1 MNGYEKYQSSF
12 NGFPIARPEYISRP
26 ESYAELKPSQI
37 ISIARG
43 LGGSYGDAALNAQGE
58 LILTNRLDRFLEF
71 DAHNG
76 ILSVESGVSLAKIL
90 ELVVKKGWFLPAMPG
105 TAEVSLGGCIA
116 TDIHGKNHWHAG
128 SLGHHVISLQLITD
142 TGARINCSPKVLPEL
157 FWATIGGMG
166 LTGIIGVATLQLK
179 RIETAYMKVRHRVAH
194 NLKQILED
202 LGREDDEFEYSV
214 AWLDAL
220 NKPFSRG
227 VIMKAKHANLL
238 DLPIS
243 KQKHAFVTTKYSAFK
258 CPYLLP
264 FPLLHPLLV
273 KLFNKVYN
281 YSLAK
286 KNNTFLQAYSNYFF
300 PLDRI
305 RNWPRL
311 YGKKGFIQYQCVI
324 PTQLAYFAIKDIL
337 QALQKH
343 KHPIY
348 LAVLKRFGQENL
360 APLSFPL
367 PGFTL
372 ALDIPICGDR
382 LFTCLDSLDEIVI
395 QAGGR
400 VYLAKDARLKPK
412 AFRDMY
418 IRYPEWLAVK
428 QYWDPHNRF
437 SSSLS
442 RRLNLD
448 L

>member
-1 MNGYEKYQSSF
+1 MNWYEKCQTSF
-12 NGFPIARPEYISRP
+12 NGYPIARPTEVSRP
-26 ESYAELKPSQI
+26 ESYAALKPAQI
-37 ISIARG
+37 TSIARG

-58 LILTNRLDRFLEF
+58 IVLTNRLDRFLEF

-90 ELVVKKGWFLPAMPG
+90 KFCVKQGWFLPVMPG

-116 TDIHGKNHWHAG
+116 TDIHGKNHCHAG
-128 SLGHHVISLQLITD
+128 SLGQHIIGLQLITD
-142 TGARINCSPKVLPEL
+142 IGTRIDCSPKVLPEL
-157 FWATIGGMG
+157 FWATVGGMG
-166 LTGIIGVATLQLK
+166 LTGMIGVVTLQLK
-179 RIETAYMKVRHRVAH
+179 RIETAYMKVKYRVAH
-194 NLKQILED
+194 NLKKILED
-202 LGREDDEFEYSV
+202 LGQEDDEFEYSV

-220 NKPFSRG
+220 NKPFLHG
-227 VIMKAKHANLL
+227 VIMKANHANLL
-238 DLPIS
+238 ELPIS
-243 KQKHAFVTTKYSAFK
+243 KQKHAFLTTKYSVFK
-258 CPYLLP
+258 CPYGLP
-264 FPLLHPLLV
+264 FSPLHPLGV

-281 YSLAK
+281 YFLAK
-286 KNNTFLQAYSNYFF
+286 KENTFLQTYPNYFF

-305 RNWPRL
+305 KNWPRL
-311 YGKKGFIQYQCVI
+311 YGKKGFIQYQCVV
-324 PTQLAYFAIKDIL
+324 PTQGAYCAIKDIFKV
-337 QALQKH
+337 LQKH
-343 KHPIY
+343 KQPIY

-372 ALDIPICGDR
+372 TLDFPYSDK
-382 LFTCLDSLDEIVI
+382 LLTCLDRLDEIVI

-418 IRYPEWLAVK
+418 KRYPEWLTVK
-428 QYWDPHNRF
+428 QYWDPQNRF

-442 RRLNLD
+442 RRLNLG

>member
-1 MNGYEKYQSSF
+1 MNWYEKCQSSF
-12 NGFPIARPEYISRP
+12 SGYSIERPAQVSRP
-26 ESYAELKPSQI
+26 ESYVALKPGHI

-58 LILTNRLDRFLEF
+58 IVLTNRLDRFLEF
-71 DAHNG
+71 DVHNG

-90 ELVVKKGWFLPAMPG
+90 ELIVKQGWFLPVMPG

-116 TDIHGKNHWHAG
+116 TDIHGKNHWRVG
-128 SLGHHVISLQLITD
+128 SLGQHVISLEVITD
-142 TGARINCSPKVLPEL
+142 TGVRVNCSSIVIPEL

-166 LTGIIGVATLQLK
+166 LTGIIGSVTLQLK
-179 RIETAYMKVRHRVAH
+179 RIETAYMKVQHRVAS
-194 NLKQILED
+194 NLKQMLED
-202 LGREDDEFEYSV
+202 LSQEDEFEYSV
-214 AWLDAL
+214 AWLDCL
-220 NKPFSRG
+220 NKPFSHG
-227 VIMKAKHANLL
+227 VIMKANHANVL

-243 KQKHAFVTTKYSAFK
+243 KQKHAFLTTKYSVFQ

-264 FPLLHPLLV
+264 FPLVNPLLV
-273 KLFNKVYN
+273 KLFNKVYD

-286 KNNTFLQAYSNYFF
+286 KEDVYLQAYPHYFF

-305 RNWPRL
+305 KNWPRL

-324 PTQLAYFAIKDIL
+324 PTQGAYFAIKDIFKT
-337 QALQKH
+337 LQKY

-348 LAVLKRFGQENL
+348 LAVLKRFGEGNL

-372 ALDIPICGDR
+372 ALDMPMRGDK
-382 LFTCLDSLDEIVI
+382 LLTCLDSLDEIVI

-418 IRYPEWLAVK
+418 KKYPEWLAVK
-428 QYWDPHNRF
+428 QHWDPHNRF

-442 RRLNLD
+442 RRLNLG